1 MLLGNGVVFKYIL
14 RTPANQA
21 VNSIEAGKV
30 ERDGTGGL
38 RVRDERGALVEELSG
53 AKIRSW
59 CIVAA
64 DGVLIDGDM
73 VPGDYDRLCDSR
85 FRDDSIVRLPLA
97 GHQQP
102 SIAEEK
108 APDKERPRPTHRCA
122 SLVGSRLY
130 ESHDQQMT

>member
-1 MLLGNGVVFKYIL
+1 MLLGNGVVFKYIF

-59 CIVAA
+59 CIVAV

-73 VPGDYDRLCDSR
+73 VPGDYDRLCVHAFGTTALSASR
-85 FRDDSIVRLPLA
+85 WPAIS
-97 GHQQP
+97 
-102 SIAEEK
+102 S
-108 APDKERPRPTHRCA
+108 HRARCRNGWWNGP
-122 SLVGSRLY
+122 V
-130 ESHDQQMT
+130 